1 MQRDKG
7 GRTIVGKLAQAG
19 EYVGSIVLFYWL
31 HMDKDGEGGW
41 WGGGWSDRCSDLLA
55 SHYKLSH

>member
-19 EYVGSIVLFYWL
+19 EYVGCIVLFYWL
-31 HMDKDGEGGW
+31 HMDTEGGK
-41 WGGGWSDRCSDLLA
+41 GGGTVVVRQMLRFVGPSL
-55 SHYKLSH
+55 

>member
-19 EYVGSIVLFYWL
+19 EYVGCIVLFYWL
-31 HMDKDGEGGW
+31 HMDKDGEGGGDGQTDVLICW
-41 WGGGWSDRCSDLLA
+41 PHSL
-55 SHYKLSH
+55 

>member
-31 HMDKDGEGGW
+31 HIETGGQP
-41 WGGGWSDRCSDLLA
+41 GIVIVPTVDHLLICLF
-55 SHYKLSH
+55 HN